1 MPLKPRITVE
11 DNYVDGLT
19 CAFCES
25 AELQVSHVD
34 NYPDFV
40 TCGNCAS
47 AFVVEDEGSWIMYGK
62 VNDDLPE
69 TSEFALR
76 QWTWL
81 DSVRQR
87 AQDERAAQRGE
98 TLEQPPPVPPL
109 EQEDQAALEEVEL
122 TLPDGP
128 ESEKLLRA
136 EQAPSPDFMDEIT
149 KLEEPLPK
157 AEDPTELPEA
167 VESVELA
174 SVFDDLGP
182 DHAIEPQTA
191 EQEEPSVESLF
202 PEAEELKL
210 PDDIPLDPDHVE
222 GGLLVED
229 TPPSEVDEVEL
240 SRLEQ
245 VTASPEDMV
254 SDTTAEEQS
263 SPPISLEERAA
274 EDEGL
279 PIPKWLEQKPASA
292 ADELFETPPFSEGG
306 PEKTTI
312 DDETIVPPFVDDSA
326 KPSPVISAESDI
338 APTTLEPDLTASTE
352 PADFLD
358 PISEPTPPSEP
369 FLEKQDLE
377 LPPISSSETV
387 EEIAGLEE
395 VDEPIEEHLLPPWA
409 RQEGAAVEPAS
420 GEVSAPE
427 PLPFT
432 TGEPITESED
442 ISDPFPFTTEE
453 TAPSEGFVGIEQE
466 AVPDQ
471 EPELPTGEPEG
482 GFRYRIVV
490 KGDQLTFPKNVC
502 AHCLQMQVSLA
513 AAVRGTLPDPEQ
525 PGMRKPLTFK
535 LPLCRNCENRA
546 KASTDEERSAK
557 IQAHAISGIVAIFM
571 IVIILIA
578 GIASFEPNALE
589 GIMVL
594 LIVGVLSYAIPAVL
608 LLNRASSYPPPY
620 DAAYVLTTL
629 RVADDAGDEVTA
641 FEWRNQGYAELFRQ
655 VNRRNAEDSIS
666 KVEDLM
672 MLIEPPLEESLE
684 EPEVTI
690 EKDEGTIKE
699 LEPTSMEPVE
709 ESTEEIK
716 EQEESEEDPLA
727 PPLQ

>member
-1 MPLKPRITVE
+1 MALKPRINVE
-11 DNYVDGLT
+11 DNYVEGLT

-25 AELQVSHVD
+25 PELQVSHVD
-34 NYPDFV
+34 KYPDFV

-62 VNDDLPE
+62 VNTDLPE
-69 TSEFALR
+69 TSEFAIR

-87 AQDERAAQRGE
+87 AREERAAQRGE

-109 EQEDQAALEEVEL
+109 EQEGQ
-122 TLPDGP
+122 
-128 ESEKLLRA
+128 
-136 EQAPSPDFMDEIT
+136 I
-149 KLEEPLPK
+149 EEPLPK
-157 AEDPTELPEA
+157 VEDTIEIPEA
-167 VESVELA
+167 VEAVELG
-174 SVFDDLGP
+174 SVFDDLEP
-182 DHAIEPQTA
+182 DHAIEPQAA
-191 EQEEPSVESLF
+191 EKEGPSEESLF

-210 PDDIPLDPDHVE
+210 PDDIPLHPDQPE

-229 TPPSEVDEVEL
+229 TSPSEVDEVEL

-254 SDTTAEEQS
+254 SDASAEELS
-263 SPPISLEERAA
+263 SQPISLEERAA

-279 PIPKWLEQKPASA
+279 PIPEWLEQKPAST
-292 ADELFETPPFSEGG
+292 ADELFATPPFSEGG
-306 PEKTTI
+306 PDKTTI

-326 KPSPVISAESDI
+326 KPSPVTSAESDI
-338 APTTLEPDLTASTE
+338 APSLEPD
-352 PADFLD
+352 DFLD
-358 PISEPTPPSEP
+358 PHSEPTPPSDP

-377 LPPISSSETV
+377 LPPISSTETV

-409 RQEGAAVEPAS
+409 REEAAAVEPKS
-420 GEVSAPE
+420 EEVSAPE

-432 TGEPITESED
+432 TEKPIVESED
-442 ISDPFPFTTEE
+442 ISDLFPFTTEE
-453 TAPSEGFVGIEQE
+453 TAQSEGIVLGTEQE

-471 EPELPTGEPEG
+471 KPELPPDEPEK
-482 GFRYRIVV
+482 GFRYRVIV
-490 KGDQLTFPKNVC
+490 KGKQLTFPKNVC
-502 AHCLQMQVSLA
+502 AHCLQMPVSLA

-546 KASTDEERSAK
+546 KASTGEERSAK
-557 IQAHAISGIVAIFM
+557 IQAHAISGIAAIFM

-578 GIASFEPNALE
+578 GIARFEPNALE

-620 DAAYVLTTL
+620 DAAFVLTTL
-629 RVADDAGDEVTA
+629 RVADNAGDEATA

-655 VNRRNAEDSIS
+655 VNRRNAEDSIPRV
-666 KVEDLM
+666 KDLM

-684 EPEVTI
+684 QPEVTI
-690 EKDEGTIKE
+690 EKAEGTISE
-699 LEPTSMEPVE
+699 SEPTFLEPVE
-709 ESTEEIK
+709 ESAEEIK
-716 EQEESEEDPLA
+716 EQELSEEDPLA
-727 PPLQ
+727 PPTQ